1 MEMDSKLSVL
11 DKIYRIYDDF
21 ACDLDVAC
29 KIYCAGCCTRNVTM
43 TTIEGYKIVE
53 YMISNGK
60 TDLFKNVQKD
70 IDKKRFQPKLT
81 TNALADLCV
90 SGKDIPDEEG
100 DYKWGT
106 CPLLTKNECP
116 IYTVRPFGCRCFVST
131 VKCGEKG
138 YADVDPFVIT
148 VNNLFLQYIEHID
161 LHGCSGNLSD
171 VLLFLK
177 SKEMLES
184 YREGSLN
191 FTDSGLSSNRL
202 IPVLLIPPEHRLRI
216 QPILQRLHAI
226 KLAPFGRA

>member
-1 MEMDSKLSVL
+1 MDSKLSML

-29 KIYCAGCCTRNVTM
+29 KRYCSDCCTRNVTM
-43 TTIEGYKIVE
+43 TTLEGYKIVE

-60 TDLFKNVQKD
+60 TDLFKNIQKD
-70 IDKKRFQPKLT
+70 IHKKRFQPKLT

-90 SGKDIPDEEG
+90 SGKDMPDEES
-100 DYKWGT
+100 DYKWGA
-106 CPLLTKNECP
+106 CPLLTENECP

-131 VKCGEKG
+131 VKCLEKG

-161 LHGCSGNLSD
+161 SQGCSGNLSD

-177 SKEMLES
+177 SKETLES
-184 YREGSLN
+184 YKEGSLN

-202 IPVLLIPPEHRLRI
+202 IPVLLIPPEHQLRI
-216 QPILQRLHAI
+216 QPILQAI
-226 KLAPFGRA
+226 QKIDVPGGSNQ

>member
-1 MEMDSKLSVL
+1 
-11 DKIYRIYDDF
+11 
-21 ACDLDVAC
+21 AC
-29 KIYCAGCCTRNVTM
+29 KKHCATCCTRNVTM
-43 TTIEGYKIVE
+43 TTLEGYKIVE
-53 YMISNGK
+53 YMTSNGK
-60 TDLFKNVQKD
+60 TNFFGNIQED
-70 IDKKRFQPKLT
+70 IHKKRFQPELT

-100 DYKWGT
+100 DCKWGA
-106 CPLLTKNECP
+106 CPLLTENECP

-131 VKCGEKG
+131 VKCLEKG

-161 LHGCSGNLSD
+161 SQGCSGNLTD

-177 SKEMLES
+177 SKETFES
-184 YREGSLN
+184 YGKDSLN

-202 IPVLLIPPEHRLRI
+202 IPVLLIPPEHQLRI
-216 QPILQRLHAI
+216 QPILQKLHAI